1 MERVN
6 RRIFMLIFGLYFVGS
21 IQCLLATSI
30 KHVLTGIRV
39 QMFLVLA
46 FGRMLV
52 LPPAGFVMN

>member
-6 RRIFMLIFGLYFVGS
+6 RRIFMLIFGLFLIGS
-21 IQCLLATSI
+21 MQCLLEMPI
-30 KHVLTGIRV
+30 EHVLTGIRV

-46 FGRMLV
+46 FGRELV